1 MKYEFKITG
10 FGYYLPPKIET
21 SEDLSKIMNKSN
33 EWIIS
38 RTGVKERRISEIDV
52 DAMGAIASKKAIG
65 SKPAPDLIINAS
77 GVPKQTIPDTSVFI
91 QKELGYE
98 GIPSFSIHSTCLSFI
113 TALNVAGSLVESNS
127 YKRIL
132 II

>member
-1 MKYEFKITG
+1 MKYKFKITG

-21 SEDLSKIMNKSN
+21 SQELSKKINKSN

-65 SKPAPDLIINAS
+65 SKRAPDLIINAS

-113 TALNVAGSLVESNS
+113 TALNVAGSLV
-127 YKRIL
+127 
-132 II
+132 

>member
-21 SEDLSKIMNKSN
+21 SEDLSKIINKSN

-65 SKPAPDLIINAS
+65 SNQLL
-77 GVPKQTIPDTSVFI
+77 T
-91 QKELGYE
+91 
-98 GIPSFSIHSTCLSFI
+98 
-113 TALNVAGSLVESNS
+113 
-127 YKRIL
+127 
-132 II
+132 